1 MEADNIADYRPRFLS
16 GDQKPA
22 HDAVKTWVRGFWK
35 AMALAPETWHALVED
50 ERTQIIIEPF
60 IGFFDLGE
68 LEPHDIPANIGDL
81 LDEHAAV
88 SSDARCN
95 TPADLVS
102 AGSRP
107 QGVLP
112 CAAIRICQMTKE
124 NRLVC

>member
-1 MEADNIADYRPRFLS
+1 VFTADTSDFEHEVNQL
-16 GDQKPA
+16 
-22 HDAVKTWVRGFWK
+22 
-35 AMALAPETWHALVED
+35 
-50 ERTQIIIEPF
+50 RTHQ
-60 IGFFDLGE
+60 GL
-68 LEPHDIPANIGDL
+68 
-81 LDEHAAV
+81 
-88 SSDARCN
+88 SSDAKCN